1 MKDDQEK
8 NKAKSRFVTINVGNN
23 KLMQKIKGNDKKTK
37 GSINGKRIVDI
48 GLIIA
53 LIAVSL
59 YSLNLFVDTNY
70 HSGAVFVNS
79 NTEKKLPIYSVETP
93 DKKVAISFDAA
104 W

>member
-1 MKDDQEK
+1 MKDEK
-8 NKAKSRFVTINVGNN
+8 DKKQTKSRFVTINVGNN
-23 KLMQKIKGNDKKTK
+23 KLIQKLTGKSKKTK
-37 GSINGKRIVDI
+37 ESINGKRIVDV

-59 YSLNLFVDTNY
+59 YSLNLFANTTY
-70 HSGAVFVNS
+70 HNGAVFVNS